1 MRISFILLTL
11 SMLVFSVGCIGI
23 GGEGD
28 LQPTHYY
35 TLTAIDPIEAGDNSA
50 ETVIEVGFDQVEVP
64 DYLDRKEIA
73 VRTGE
78 NELRYT
84 ERNLWAERPSV
95 SLQRILTQNIERQS
109 SKVLSLH
116 ALPWPDHSDPDII
129 VHLKFQSFEAQE
141 SPEAR
146 LLLKV
151 SWTVQSTR
159 DGTIYKQG
167 YFGGENLK
175 WDKGNYSNLARGL
188 SNGLSMVSQLIAEDL
203 DDVVDELWK

>member
-1 MRISFILLTL
+1 MLL
-11 SMLVFSVGCIGI
+11 FSVGCIGI

-28 LQPTHYY
+28 LQPTYYY
-35 TLTAIDPIEAGDNSA
+35 TLKAIDPIETGDLA
-50 ETVIEVGFDQVEVP
+50 EETVIEVGFDQVEVP

-109 SKVLSLH
+109 SKVLSVH
-116 ALPWPDHSDPDII
+116 ALPWPDHSDPDI
-129 VHLKFQSFEAQE
+129 VVNLNFQSFEAQE
-141 SPEAR
+141 SPDPR
-146 LLLKV
+146 LLLAV
-151 SWTVQSTR
+151 SWTIQSTR

-167 YFGGENLK
+167 YFGGDNLK
-175 WDKGNYSNLARGL
+175 WNKGNYSNLARGL
-188 SNGLSMVSQLIAEDL
+188 SNGLSTVSQLIAEDL
-203 DDVVDELWK
+203 DDVVDQLWK

>member
-1 MRISFILLTL
+1 MRISFILLTV
-11 SMLVFSVGCIGI
+11 SMLLFSVGCIGI

-28 LQPTHYY
+28 LQPTHYF
-35 TLTAIDPIEAGDNSA
+35 TLKAIDPVEAGGNFG
-50 ETVIEVGFDQVEVP
+50 EIVIEVGFDQVEVP

-109 SKVLSLH
+109 SKVLSVH
-116 ALPWPDHSDPDII
+116 ALPWPDHSDPDIV
-129 VHLKFQSFEAQE
+129 VHLNFQSFEAQE

-167 YFGGENLK
+167 YYGGDNLRKLFGPGSRTLK
-175 WDKGNYSNLARGL
+175 WIVYGKSVNR
-188 SNGLSMVSQLIAEDL
+188 
-203 DDVVDELWK
+203 